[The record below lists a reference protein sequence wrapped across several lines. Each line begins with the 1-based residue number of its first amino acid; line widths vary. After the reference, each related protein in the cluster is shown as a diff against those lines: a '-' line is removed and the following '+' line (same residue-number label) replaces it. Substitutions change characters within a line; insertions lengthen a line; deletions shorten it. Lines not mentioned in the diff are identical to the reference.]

1 MEKFEQN
8 DREYYSID
16 LLHVARS
23 LLRRLWLI
31 VAVGVLTGAAG
42 FFYSNYAIDPSY
54 SSHVKLYVN
63 NSSFSLGNSSFS
75 ISPSDLTASQS
86 LIKTYGEILNT
97 RTTLERIIQK
107 SGVDYSWKQ
116 LSKMIDCTPSN
127 GTEIMLVTVTCGDPY
142 KASKIANTIA
152 EVLPA
157 RISEIIDGATMEVV
171 DSAIPELDKVSP
183 SIAKYT
189 AVGMLFGGLFTVIV
203 LVVVTLLDDTIHN
216 EEYVLQNY
224 GFPILGRVP
233 DLLSSGGKSS
243 YYYTRKSE
251 DVQK

>member
-1 MEKFEQN
+1 MERFEQN
-8 DREYYSID
+8 EKEYYSID
-16 LLHVARS
+16 ILHVVR
-23 LLRRLWLI
+23 LLMKRAWFIVLVGLLAGLVGFLI
-31 VAVGVLTGAAG
+31 SNFGVEPT
-42 FFYSNYAIDPSY
+42 Y

-116 LSKMIDCTPSN
+116 LAKMIDCAPSN
-127 GTEIMLVTVTCGDPY
+127 GTEIMLVTVTCADPY

-152 EVLPA
+152 EVLPV

-171 DSAIPELDKVSP
+171 DSAIPELEKVSP
-183 SIAKYT
+183 SITKYT
-189 AVGMLFGGLFTVIV
+189 AVGMVLGMLLTVIV
-203 LVVVTLLDDTIHN
+203 LVVIVLMDDTIHD
-216 EEYVLQNY
+216 EEYVLQTY
-224 GFPILGRVP
+224 GFPILGKVP
-233 DLLSSGGKSS
+233 DLLSVSGKS
-243 YYYTRKSE
+243 YYNYTKKSE
-251 DVQK
+251 DGEK